1 MRIIRLLP
9 AVIIILQFSCSS
21 VTREKQ
27 VLKIKGSESMHETFD
42 ALKRD
47 FEKLQDTL
55 SLEIEGGGSRTGLM
69 AIKDHSVD
77 IGLSSY
83 AFDLDSVLGANHG
96 VKEQIVAYDGIVII
110 NNDLNPIEQ
119 LTREQIGG
127 IYRGEIVDW
136 SELGGEPGKIMP
148 VMRDQN
154 SGTQKYFSEFFE
166 LSTISED
173 AVIASENNEI
183 VSKVYEDKR
192 GIGFIGFAYV
202 TLNVRELQLPSIKEK
217 DTFFIAPSFKTIRQG
232 EYPLR
237 RGLRMYYEDKENAKV
252 TSFLSYLSSERAQ
265 NIIEGNGLISN
276 VSGEEPLLTEEG
288 LTIL

>member
-1 MRIIRLLP
+1 
-9 AVIIILQFSCSS
+9 
-21 VTREKQ
+21 
-27 VLKIKGSESMHETFD
+27 MHETFD

-288 LTIL
+288 LTTL